1 MTQNSRFFA
10 GVNFSISSFFLLNG
24 LNCISSLNC
33 DLTVSQLVS
42 HSKGFKRS
50 QELSEPFELDFLIS
64 SKEKLHQT
72 DVQSR

>member
-1 MTQNSRFFA
+1 MEFF
-10 GVNFSISSFFLLNG
+10 VSND

-50 QELSEPFELDFLIS
+50 QKLSEPFELDFLIS
-64 SKEKLHQT
+64 STEKNIPEKFSGHY
-72 DVQSR
+72 DVEFELFKAS